1 MHQQAILAQVERENI
16 QERTTDFGPGD
27 LVQVTM
33 KIREG
38 DKERLQP
45 FQGTVIQM
53 SGAGRGR
60 TFTVRKASGN
70 VYVERIFPV
79 NSPMITEIRLVRKG
93 KVRRARL
100 FYLRDLSGKATRI
113 EGKEG
118 QLSAAGEPATAAE
131 AAERV
136 QPAKAEKP
144 ALAAQAAKPE
154 QAPKAAKPEQP
165 KA

>member
-1 MHQQAILAQVERENI
+1 MQQQAIIAQVERENI
-16 QERTTDFGPGD
+16 KERTTAFAAGD

-45 FQGTVIQM
+45 FQGTVIQL

-60 TFTVRKASGN
+60 TFTVRKASGS

-100 FYLRDLSGKATRI
+100 FYLRDLAGKATRI
-113 EGKEG
+113 ESREG
-118 QLSAAGEPATAAE
+118 REGADGAGAE
-131 AAERV
+131 AAAAAP
-136 QPAKAEKP
+136 PASEPKP
-144 ALAAQAAKPE
+144 AQDAKSQA
-154 QAPKAAKPEQP
+154 
-165 KA
+165 